1 MLARLTR
8 LRRRYKVLK
17 IACFVLS
24 IISAVAPGVVAAI
37 KVAPKLK
44 DVGSRLGL
52 AGYAVVIICIAGMII
67 WGALS
72 KKYASKLPWALSAM
86 IRMWALD
93 AVLFALQKIID
104 EAVLITLVFA
114 IGTSIAFVLSSLTD
128 LFKMLEKQVSED
140 LKIQKIKG

>member
-1 MLARLTR
+1 MANE
-8 LRRRYKVLK
+8 KNSEK
-17 IACFVLS
+17 M
-24 IISAVAPGVVAAI
+24 
-37 KVAPKLK
+37 K
-44 DVGSRLGL
+44 
-52 AGYAVVIICIAGMII
+52 
-67 WGALS
+67 
-72 KKYASKLPWALSAM
+72 
-86 IRMWALD
+86 ALD